1 MTLDVAGQW
10 ATVLSP
16 LVASGIFVATAVIER
31 SRRARERYAAAND
44 QARSE
49 LIRAMNWIGLPG
61 TTHILSGGVTRS
73 FHATTSF
80 ALCLPRRYS
89 SVSVWLVT
97 GATNM
102 GVARHSRDR
111 TDALKS
117 VLLVIVALAPGN
129 REALK
134 AATEYVAAH
143 PWADIPTGAPTLL
156 KRLVTPVAALI
167 RLITSDPTYYR
178 SSEEGD
184 RRQLA

>member
-31 SRRARERYAAAND
+31 SRRARERYSAAND

-49 LIRAMNWIGLPG
+49 LIRALNWIGLPG

-73 FHATTSF
+73 FHVISSF
-80 ALCLPRRYS
+80 ALCLPRRHAPI
-89 SVSVWLVT
+89 SVWLVN
-97 GATNM
+97 GATYM
-102 GVARHSRDR
+102 GVASQSRDR
-111 TDALKS
+111 TETLKS
-117 VLLVIVALAPGN
+117 VLHVIVALAPGN
-129 REALK
+129 REAFK

-143 PWADIPTGAPTLL
+143 PWADIPTGAPTSL

-167 RLITSDPTYYR
+167 RLITADPTYYC
-178 SSEEGD
+178 SSNGD
-184 RRQLA
+184 ESRQRP